1 MNKTRL
7 SRVIANMEAQSLE
20 QIVVTST
27 SSVYYLTGIH
37 VEPMERM
44 LALYIHTSGRCVL
57 YANEL
62 FAIPPQEDLE
72 LLLHTDSDDPAAL
85 LAAGVAPGRL
95 GSAPVDEAR
104 MIKDEA
110 EIAAMRRASRIN
122 DQVVGQAIAALHAGA
137 SETEI
142 ADLVERLFRE
152 KGANRSSEGQLVCFG
167 PNGADPHHGPDGT
180 RLREGDSVVLDIFI
194 PIGRYWCDMT
204 RTVFFRSAS
213 EEGRRVYET
222 VKAAN
227 LAAEAVIR
235 PGMPMRE
242 IDRAARRV
250 IEEAGYGP
258 HFTHRL
264 GHGCG
269 LDCHE
274 PPDNSSACGVLTRPG
289 MVFSVEPGIY
299 LTGKLGVRI
308 EDLVLVTEDGCEVL
322 NAYPKEL
329 QVVG

>member
-95 GSAPVDEAR
+95 GIDKSWPSKFLIRVLEARPDVAPVLGSAPVDEAR

-110 EIAAMRRASRIN
+110 EIAAMRRASRNN
-122 DQVVGQAIAALHAGA
+122 DQVVGQAIASHSAV
-137 SETEI
+137 
-142 ADLVERLFRE
+142 AD
-152 KGANRSSEGQLVCFG
+152 
-167 PNGADPHHGPDGT
+167 
-180 RLREGDSVVLDIFI
+180 
-194 PIGRYWCDMT
+194 
-204 RTVFFRSAS
+204 
-213 EEGRRVYET
+213 
-222 VKAAN
+222 
-227 LAAEAVIR
+227 
-235 PGMPMRE
+235 
-242 IDRAARRV
+242 
-250 IEEAGYGP
+250 
-258 HFTHRL
+258 FT
-264 GHGCG
+264 
-269 LDCHE
+269 D
-274 PPDNSSACGVLTRPG
+274 GVLTIRAEST
-289 MVFSVEPGIY
+289 VWATQLTY
-299 LTGKLGVRI
+299 LIPQLTDTIRRNLKGLTITEIRVTGPAAGYTRKWARRR
-308 EDLVLVTEDGCEVL
+308 
-322 NAYPKEL
+322 
-329 QVVG
+329 

>member
-1 MNKTRL
+1 
-7 SRVIANMEAQSLE
+7 
-20 QIVVTST
+20 
-27 SSVYYLTGIH
+27 
-37 VEPMERM
+37 MERM

-85 LAAGVAPGRL
+85 LAAGVAPGRLGIDKSWPSKFLIRVLEARPDVAPVL

-167 PNGADPHHGPDGT
+167 PNGADPHHCLLYTSSSEMTPWG
-180 RLREGDSVVLDIFI
+180 RL
-194 PIGRYWCDMT
+194 YA
-204 RTVFFRSAS
+204 AS
-213 EEGRRVYET
+213 LFS
-222 VKAAN
+222 AAN
-227 LAAEAVIR
+227 LPSLGAKPQCPPITVLHRPATARWFRPRSALSPWPEA
-235 PGMPMRE
+235 
-242 IDRAARRV
+242 
-250 IEEAGYGP
+250 
-258 HFTHRL
+258 
-264 GHGCG
+264 
-269 LDCHE
+269 
-274 PPDNSSACGVLTRPG
+274 
-289 MVFSVEPGIY
+289 
-299 LTGKLGVRI
+299 
-308 EDLVLVTEDGCEVL
+308 
-322 NAYPKEL
+322 
-329 QVVG
+329 